1 MGCTPSKYSV
11 MSNDLYYNNLYT
23 ERDLYDLLFEIY
35 RRKSFDQNVIVNDSY
50 IPKLLDLKMEN
61 KNFLLAYYLL
71 FRLYDIK
78 HKLYKEIVDT
88 MVKSDLNFKLGNSDD
103 LYLVSFSDI
112 KTNQRYIGFC
122 NPTLYEKLQKSPNFL
137 VRFYFFINKDK
148 PFKYYIRGFQII
160 LSSNKEN
167 TKNVDYLL
175 YKLNEKEL
183 YTHI

>member
-1 MGCTPSKYSV
+1 
-11 MSNDLYYNNLYT
+11 
-23 ERDLYDLLFEIY
+23 
-35 RRKSFDQNVIVNDSY
+35 
-50 IPKLLDLKMEN
+50 MEN

-88 MVKSDLNFKLGNSDD
+88 MIKIDLNFKLGNPDD

-112 KTNQRYIGFC
+112 KTNQRYVGFC
-122 NPTLYEKLQKSPNFL
+122 NPTLYEKIQKSPNFL

-167 TKNVDYLL
+167 TK
-175 YKLNEKEL
+175 K
-183 YTHI
+183 T